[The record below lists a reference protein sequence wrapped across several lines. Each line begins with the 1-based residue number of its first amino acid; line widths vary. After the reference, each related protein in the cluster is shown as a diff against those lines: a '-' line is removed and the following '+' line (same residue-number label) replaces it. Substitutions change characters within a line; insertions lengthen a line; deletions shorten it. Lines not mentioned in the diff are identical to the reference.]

1 VDVTDHRDLRAPVAY
16 GAKMTESTEWQR
28 IGEVPVDTGRLV
40 LVDPVNLADVSQ
52 HEDAVQSRLEVE
64 DEDSDSASMTYESVT
79 NEIGVAVALVLS
91 TGLGD
96 GLYPVEARF
105 EEVEGAVRIAEIRV
119 RFLPHPVIGY
129 ELPR

>member
-1 VDVTDHRDLRAPVAY
+1 
-16 GAKMTESTEWQR
+16 MTKSTGWQQ

-40 LVDPVNLADVSQ
+40 LVDPMNLD
-52 HEDAVQSRLEVE
+52 DAVDHVGEVIDHE
-64 DEDSDSASMTYESVT
+64 VPESMTYELAV
-79 NEIGVAVALVLS
+79 NDYGVAVALVLH

-105 EEVEGAVRIAEIRV
+105 EEAAGAVRIAELRI
-119 RFLPHPVIGY
+119 RFLPHPVSGY

>member
-1 VDVTDHRDLRAPVAY
+1 
-16 GAKMTESTEWQR
+16 MTESTEWQR
-28 IGEVPVDTGRLV
+28 IGQVPVDTGRFA
-40 LVDPVNLADVSQ
+40 LVDPMNLADVSQ
-52 HEDAVQSRLEVE
+52 HEDAVQSRLE
-64 DEDSDSASMTYESVT
+64 DEDSDPASMTYELVT

-96 GLYPVEARF
+96 GVYPVEARF
-105 EEVEGAVRIAEIRV
+105 EEVEGAVRIAEVRV

>member
-1 VDVTDHRDLRAPVAY
+1 
-16 GAKMTESTEWQR
+16 
-28 IGEVPVDTGRLV
+28 
-40 LVDPVNLADVSQ
+40 VNLADVSQ

>member
-1 VDVTDHRDLRAPVAY
+1 
-16 GAKMTESTEWQR
+16 MTESTEWQR

-40 LVDPVNLADVSQ
+40 LVDPMNVDDVSH
-52 HEDAVQSRLEVE
+52 HEDEMHRRFE
-64 DEDSDSASMTYESVT
+64 DEDGDSASMTYELLT
-79 NEIGVAVALVLS
+79 NEHDVPVALVLS

-96 GLYPVEARF
+96 GVYPVEARF
-105 EEVEGAVRIAEIRV
+105 EEAEGPMRIVEIRV

>member
-1 VDVTDHRDLRAPVAY
+1 
-16 GAKMTESTEWQR
+16 MTESTEWQR
-28 IGEVPVDTGRLV
+28 IGDVPVDTGRLV
-40 LVDPVNLADVSQ
+40 VFDPANLDDVDDVVD
-52 HEDAVQSRLEVE
+52 HEMD
-64 DEDSDSASMTYESVT
+64 SMTYDLIT
-79 NEIGVAVALVLS
+79 NKHGVAVALVLS

-105 EEVEGAVRIAEIRV
+105 EKAEGTMRIAEMRV

>member
-1 VDVTDHRDLRAPVAY
+1 
-16 GAKMTESTEWQR
+16 MTENTEWQR

-40 LVDPVNLADVSQ
+40 LVDPMNLDDVAH
-52 HEDAVQSRLEVE
+52 HEDELDGRG
-64 DEDSDSASMTYESVT
+64 SDSAFMTYELVT
-79 NEIGVAVALVLS
+79 NDHGVAVALVFS

-105 EEVEGAVRIAEIRV
+105 EEAEGTTRIAEIRV

>member
-1 VDVTDHRDLRAPVAY
+1 
-16 GAKMTESTEWQR
+16 MTESTEWQR
-28 IGEVPVDTGRLV
+28 IGDVPVDTGRLV
-40 LVDPVNLADVSQ
+40 LVDPMNLDDVSH
-52 HEDAVQSRLEVE
+52 HEDELE
-64 DEDSDSASMTYESVT
+64 DEDSDPAFMTYELVT
-79 NEIGVAVALVLS
+79 NEHGVAVALVLS

-105 EEVEGAVRIAEIRV
+105 EEAEGSVRIAEIRV